1 MLSKFTKEREKM
13 YGIIMQKDASG
24 KWYWTLTEQNG
35 QILATSQAYQTKASC
50 LRTAQKV
57 TAKLKIKL
65 TVEED

>member
-1 MLSKFTKEREKM
+1 M
-13 YGIIMQKDASG
+13 YGIIMQKNAAG

-65 TVEED
+65 TVED

>member
-1 MLSKFTKEREKM
+1 M
-13 YGIIMQKDASG
+13 YRIIMQKNAAG

-57 TAKLKIKL
+57 TAKLKMSLI
-65 TVEED
+65 VEE

>member
-1 MLSKFTKEREKM
+1 M
-13 YGIIMQKDASG
+13 YGIIMQKNVAG

-65 TVEED
+65 TVED